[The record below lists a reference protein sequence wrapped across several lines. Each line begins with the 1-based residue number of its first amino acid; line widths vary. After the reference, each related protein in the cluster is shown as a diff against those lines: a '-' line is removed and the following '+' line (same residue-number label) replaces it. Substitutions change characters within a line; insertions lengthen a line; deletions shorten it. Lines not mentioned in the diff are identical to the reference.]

1 MEDLN
6 RRILNG
12 HTMRVGPASKRNP
25 LLSTTNLYIEGVPKE
40 WTDADLR
47 KHFGEFGEIAA
58 ARILVDKGSHTSR
71 EVGFVHFTNHEN
83 ALSVKYFIY
92 LFIYYPCTQCHY
104 ERITGNGD
112 MAGRKGI

>member
-83 ALSVKYFIY
+83 ALSVKYQKYSIFNS
-92 LFIYYPCTQCHY
+92 YPCTQ
-104 ERITGNGD
+104 
-112 MAGRKGI
+112 